1 MKVIGSNPDD
11 LLKSFLLYWEVIPR
25 NGTFTRLKGLD
36 LYNCDD
42 FILGKEGL
50 KALLIDNFSRVPFS
64 RGIRRENFVFANRT
78 NHHSMCTTLQVFPCH
93 IGTTQCIVQVLYTA
107 AFLCSFL
114 FNSYSGVWATQGHF
128 IILLFSIQ
136 SSEQLWVLGL
146 TFFFL
151 NLKSNIFPV
160 EICKPHFPHYSM
172 AALIFPC
179 C

>member
-1 MKVIGSNPDD
+1 M
-11 LLKSFLLYWEVIPR
+11 
-25 NGTFTRLKGLD
+25 RLEGPD
-36 LYNCDD
+36 LYNCNNS
-42 FILGKEGL
+42 ILGKEGL

-93 IGTTQCIVQVLYTA
+93 ICTTQCIVQVLYTA

-136 SSEQLWVLGL
+136 SSEWVFGL
-146 TFFFL
+146 IYFFFS
-151 NLKSNIFPV
+151 LKSYIFPV
-160 EICKPHFPHYSM
+160 EICKPHFTIQQ
-172 AALIFPC
+172 LL
-179 C
+179 